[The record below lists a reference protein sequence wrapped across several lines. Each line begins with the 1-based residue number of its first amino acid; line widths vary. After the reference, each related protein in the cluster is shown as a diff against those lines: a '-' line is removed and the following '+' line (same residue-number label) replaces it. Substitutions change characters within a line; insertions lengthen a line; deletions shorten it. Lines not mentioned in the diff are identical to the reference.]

1 MSMPKK
7 DNLKVEFLSSE
18 EFSTEIE
25 AESLIIQ
32 LMIQAVATG
41 LRVDKELTT
50 YSKIKEEN

>member
-32 LMIQAVATG
+32 LMIQAVTTG

-50 YSKIKEEN
+50 YSKLKEEN